1 MPGDR
6 VDLVNEDI
14 RLCPPDIS
22 PKDFRIREEDGA
34 VFALASGSMS
44 FLPTS
49 FLYFTLAHGDILAR
63 LLRTRLQY
71 PQSDE
76 TVSSLTRASGRM
88 VQSGRG
94 DICERPACM
103 IIAVISANAV

>member
-22 PKDFRIREEDGA
+22 PKDFRIREDGA

-49 FLYFTLAHGDILAR
+49 FLYFTLATGDILAR

-71 PQSDE
+71 PRAE
-76 TVSSLTRASGRM
+76 KTVSSLSRASGRM
-88 VQSGRG
+88 VQCGRG